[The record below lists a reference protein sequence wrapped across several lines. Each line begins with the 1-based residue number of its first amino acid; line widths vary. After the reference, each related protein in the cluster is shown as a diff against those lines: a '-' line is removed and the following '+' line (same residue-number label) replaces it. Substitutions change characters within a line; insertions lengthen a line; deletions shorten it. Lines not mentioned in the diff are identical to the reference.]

1 MIRVIAR
8 TSDPEVYVVELDGVR
23 TVEKTRYIPNS
34 AFPVLRSRKWSNGL
48 VSGRIEVPE
57 ERIIAMSDQPEFNLE
72 LYPAVDCFL
81 VEGDQERPLET
92 LKQIRELR
100 KHGYRETLK
109 QGKAR
114 RIREANQAAD
124 LLEALGFEVCSD
136 CAPYWKAAPDY
147 HNPADLIA
155 VRDRDYWG
163 APELKDLKLCRVHYA
178 QRLGSWY
185 WLPIETRKAA

>member
-1 MIRVIAR
+1 MVRVVAR
-8 TSDPEVYVVELDGVR
+8 TSDPDVYVVEADSVR
-23 TVEKTRYIPNS
+23 TVEKKRYIPNS
-34 AFPVLRSRKWSNGL
+34 AFPAVRSRKWSNGL
-48 VSGRIEVPE
+48 VSGRVEMPDDG
-57 ERIIAMSDQPEFNLE
+57 ALQMSDQAEFNLE

-81 VEGDQERPLET
+81 VEGYQERPLET

-100 KHGYRETLK
+100 KHGYKETVK

-124 LLEALGFEVCSD
+124 LLEAFGFEVCSD
-136 CAPYWKAAPDY
+136 CAPYWKTAADY

-163 APELKDLKLCRVHYA
+163 APGLKNLKLCKAHYA
-178 QRLGSWY
+178 RRLDW
-185 WLPIETRKAA
+185 ERRAA